1 MRYLESHLRHL
12 QNGDLKS
19 FRCLFDHYHQ
29 KVFSYALGLVK
40 DREVA
45 EELSSDVFIK
55 LWNKRKSIKTEGSLD
70 QLLLTITRGLAIDH
84 LRKVAKQA
92 KSREL
97 YWLHCQKAV
106 QPAEQKEEVF
116 EQNLAAVQQA
126 IQSLPPKRR
135 KVFELRYKEELSYQQ
150 IAQVLDVSP
159 NTVKVHLNKA
169 TKYLRQ
175 QLEIN
180 YDWGLIVVVAA
191 ATL

>member
-1 MRYLESHLRHL
+1 MRHLESHLRHL
-12 QNGDLKS
+12 QQGDLQG
-19 FRCLFDHYHQ
+19 FRRLFDHYHQ
-29 KVFSYALGLVK
+29 TVFSFALRLVK

-45 EELSSDVFIK
+45 EEISSDVFIK
-55 LWNKRKSIKTEGSLD
+55 LWNKRKDIKTEGCLD
-70 QLLLTITRGLAIDH
+70 RLLLTITKGLAIDH
-84 LRKVAKQA
+84 LRKVARQA

-97 YWLHCQKAV
+97 YWLHCQTEHT
-106 QPAEQKEEVF
+106 PEQNEEVF

-126 IQSLPPKRR
+126 IKSLPPKRR

-169 TKYLRQ
+169 TKHLRQ

-180 YDWGLIVVVAA
+180 YHLGLAIIVAA
-191 ATL
+191 TSL